1 MQGFCV
7 TFGASFR
14 WLGFVGEVEVTFFG
28 GFFGAVGSREL
39 KSDSRV
45 PQFFLCA
52 RPCAPASVLPH
63 LGI

>member
-14 WLGFVGEVEVTFFG
+14 WLGFVGEVEVT
-28 GFFGAVGSREL
+28 FFGAVGSREL